1 MLQAMRETAKKRYE
15 RLKSQ
20 GICTQCRKRKARPGQ
35 VLCLECNNKQNDRDK
50 RQRAAQKWM
59 LNRARWEDMTAKQK
73 TQLKD
78 RPITANELRML
89 LFGLERC
96 SSQLMDCQSSC
107 KTCKACSVGV
117 TYQFF
122 WEKLKNLE
130 EMQR

>member
-1 MLQAMRETAKKRYE
+1 MGKYSRYQQERYE
-15 RLKSQ
+15 RLKEQ
-20 GICTQCRKRKARPGQ
+20 GICPYCGQQKARPGKL
-35 VLCLECNNKQNDRDK
+35 LCQECNEKHNDRRK
-50 RQRAAQKWM
+50 SQRAAQRWM
-59 LNRARWEDMTAKQK
+59 LQRVRWEDMTARQK
-73 TQLKD
+73 KEVKD

-117 TYQFF
+117 TYRFF

-130 EMQR
+130 EMKH